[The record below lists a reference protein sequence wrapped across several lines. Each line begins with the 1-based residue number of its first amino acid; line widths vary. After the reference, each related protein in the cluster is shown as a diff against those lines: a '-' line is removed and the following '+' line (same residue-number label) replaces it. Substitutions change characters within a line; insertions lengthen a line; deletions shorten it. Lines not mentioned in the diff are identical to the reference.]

1 MFELCRS
8 TYTWIF
14 FSNSKYC
21 DTTLSVLDW
30 IPGCRTK
37 DTQIERVDYKLCAN
51 FRWCEVSVSLTP
63 ANSIKIQ
70 SRFKGE
76 RALRW
81 AWVVWEDLSEEV
93 LIEHSAGWRWELAR
107 QLLGWDVVLDR
118 GSERQRERC
127 EGGEQIQGGAF
138 QSSRSP
144 TARHGWFCG
153 GIFREAGWNHMSQN
167 RLAFQAFH
175 LCFVTLRHFIG
186 FLSHRWPK
194 ERNVFERVRRRKHL
208 ETHRNSWEFKSS
220 SLWGASGG
228 AGEALSYV
236 LSLTDQT
243 LPQRLSPLNFH
254 IVFSFFFFAVNI
266 KSFSFIVFVFLI

>member
-1 MFELCRS
+1 MVWSVGVPNPCKFYKNTEQVQGRESFEVGVGGLGRPLWGGPNWAQCWMKVGAS
-8 TYTWIF
+8 QAVTWVRCCPG
-14 FSNSKYC
+14 SWEWETEGKVRGRGA
-21 DTTLSVLDW
+21 DT
-30 IPGCRTK
+30 
-37 DTQIERVDYKLCAN
+37 
-51 FRWCEVSVSLTP
+51 RWCLPEQPQPHS
-63 ANSIKIQ
+63 
-70 SRFKGE
+70 E
-76 RALRW
+76 
-81 AWVVWEDLSEEV
+81 AWLV
-93 LIEHSAGWRWELAR
+93 LW
-107 QLLGWDVVLDR
+107 
-118 GSERQRERC
+118 
-127 EGGEQIQGGAF
+127 
-138 QSSRSP
+138 
-144 TARHGWFCG
+144 

-186 FLSHRWPK
+186 FLSHRWQK

-254 IVFSFFFFAVNI
+254 IVFSFFFFFCCQYQIFLFYCFCFFNI
-266 KSFSFIVFVFLI
+266 NLFILIGG